1 MLISLVVYCLLG
13 AIAGVLAGLLGV
25 GGGIVIVPMLVFA
38 FGWQNFPPDVLM
50 LMALGTSM
58 GSIMFTSISSSLAH
72 SRNKG
77 VQWDAVR
84 NITPGILIGTFCGSF
99 MASHVPARFLQL
111 FFVAFLFFVI
121 TQMLSGKK
129 PKPSRH
135 LPGLGGMSVAGG
147 IIGVVSSLVGI
158 GGGKTMDTAKAV
170 ADNYNTA
177 VIIVPTTASTDAP
190 AMGLSVIYTAAGE
203 HVGAR
208 HYKKNPD
215 LVLLDTD
222 ILAKAP
228 IRFLVAG
235 MGDALSTYPECR
247 ANVQSASPNY
257 VNSGYHQTIACIAVS
272 KACHETIL
280 TKGVSAKL
288 AAEQG
293 LCTKDVEDVIEA
305 NTLLSGLGVQNG
317 SCAGAHSIAE
327 GITVL
332 EPCAKLLH
340 GEVVAFGILVQLI
353 VEGAP
358 AEELDELYTFFE
370 EVGLPTT
377 FDDLGIPDA
386 TEADIRKVAETSMH
400 SYWDVEPFAVNPQMV
415 FDGIMMANT
424 LGKRRKGL

>member
-1 MLISLVVYCLLG
+1 MTYAIKAPARYAQGAGELANLGRSAKKLGNKFLVICTDNSRGRFGAQVEASLAEQEKEVVFTTFHG
-13 AIAGVLAGLLGV
+13 EATKDE
-25 GGGIVIVPMLVFA
+25 VFA
-38 FGWQNFPPDVLM
+38 KMDECRAQGCDV
-50 LMALGTSM
+50 
-58 GSIMFTSISSSLAH
+58 
-72 SRNKG
+72 
-77 VQWDAVR
+77 VV
-84 NITPGILIGTFCGSF
+84 
-99 MASHVPARFLQL
+99 
-111 FFVAFLFFVI
+111 
-121 TQMLSGKK
+121 
-129 PKPSRH
+129 
-135 LPGLGGMSVAGG
+135 GM
-147 IIGVVSSLVGI
+147 
-158 GGGKTMDTAKAV
+158 GGGKALDTAKAV
-170 ADNYNTA
+170 ADNYNAA
-177 VIIVPTTASTDAP
+177 VIIVPTAASTDAP

-358 AEELDELYTFFE
+358 AEELDELYDFFE

-386 TEADIRKVAETSMH
+386 TEADIMKVAETSMH

>member
-1 MLISLVVYCLLG
+1 MFFLIDVFFFADYKKRFEALY
-13 AIAGVLAGLLGV
+13 AGSDSQIQCEQFGGQCTEEEILRCTGLAKAL
-25 GGGIVIVPMLVFA
+25 
-38 FGWQNFPPDVLM
+38 NPDV
-50 LMALGTSM
+50 
-58 GSIMFTSISSSLAH
+58 
-72 SRNKG
+72 
-77 VQWDAVR
+77 V
-84 NITPGILIGTFCGSF
+84 
-99 MASHVPARFLQL
+99 
-111 FFVAFLFFVI
+111 
-121 TQMLSGKK
+121 
-129 PKPSRH
+129 
-135 LPGLGGMSVAGG
+135 
-147 IIGVVSSLVGI
+147 VGI

-332 EPCAKLLH
+332 EPCAK
-340 GEVVAFGILVQLI
+340 
-353 VEGAP
+353 
-358 AEELDELYTFFE
+358 

>member
-1 MLISLVVYCLLG
+1 MANIMASPSRYVQGAGELKKLCEHVKLLGSKLFVLTSPSGKGRVEADLAASAAAQGASLVYE
-13 AIAGVLAGLLGV
+13 
-25 GGGIVIVPMLVFA
+25 A
-38 FGWQNFPPDVLM
+38 FHGECSMTEIERVKAAFEASGCDV
-50 LMALGTSM
+50 
-58 GSIMFTSISSSLAH
+58 
-72 SRNKG
+72 
-77 VQWDAVR
+77 V
-84 NITPGILIGTFCGSF
+84 
-99 MASHVPARFLQL
+99 
-111 FFVAFLFFVI
+111 
-121 TQMLSGKK
+121 
-129 PKPSRH
+129 
-135 LPGLGGMSVAGG
+135 
-147 IIGVVSSLVGI
+147 VGI
-158 GGGKTMDTAKAV
+158 GGGKIHDTAKAV
-170 ADNYNTA
+170 ADNYNAA

-228 IRFLVAG
+228 VRFLVAG

>member
-1 MLISLVVYCLLG
+1 MSMLQHSTRAWGSPSRYIQGRYELENMKTHTEVYGRRVFFLIDVFFFADYKKRFEALY
-13 AIAGVLAGLLGV
+13 AGSDSQIQCEQFGGQCTEEEILRCTGLAKAL
-25 GGGIVIVPMLVFA
+25 
-38 FGWQNFPPDVLM
+38 NPDV
-50 LMALGTSM
+50 
-58 GSIMFTSISSSLAH
+58 
-72 SRNKG
+72 
-77 VQWDAVR
+77 V
-84 NITPGILIGTFCGSF
+84 
-99 MASHVPARFLQL
+99 
-111 FFVAFLFFVI
+111 
-121 TQMLSGKK
+121 
-129 PKPSRH
+129 
-135 LPGLGGMSVAGG
+135 
-147 IIGVVSSLVGI
+147 VGI

-170 ADNYNTA
+170 ADNYNAA

-228 IRFLVAG
+228 VRFLVAG

-332 EPCAKLLH
+332 EPCTAKWWPSASWCSSSWRAPPPRSLTSCTPSSRKWACPPPLTIW
-340 GEVVAFGILVQLI
+340 AF
-353 VEGAP
+353 
-358 AEELDELYTFFE
+358 
-370 EVGLPTT
+370 PT
-377 FDDLGIPDA
+377 PP
-386 TEADIRKVAETSMH
+386 RPTSGRWPRPPCTPTGTW
-400 SYWDVEPFAVNPQMV
+400 SPSPS
-415 FDGIMMANT
+415 T
-424 LGKRRKGL
+424 RRWSLTAS

>member
-1 MLISLVVYCLLG
+1 MSMLQHSTRAWGSPSRYIQGRYELENMKTHTEVYGRRVFFLIDVFFFADYKKRFEALY
-13 AIAGVLAGLLGV
+13 AGSDSQIQCEQFGGQCTEEEILRCTGLAKAL
-25 GGGIVIVPMLVFA
+25 
-38 FGWQNFPPDVLM
+38 NPDV
-50 LMALGTSM
+50 
-58 GSIMFTSISSSLAH
+58 
-72 SRNKG
+72 
-77 VQWDAVR
+77 V
-84 NITPGILIGTFCGSF
+84 
-99 MASHVPARFLQL
+99 
-111 FFVAFLFFVI
+111 
-121 TQMLSGKK
+121 
-129 PKPSRH
+129 
-135 LPGLGGMSVAGG
+135 
-147 IIGVVSSLVGI
+147 VGI

-170 ADNYNTA
+170 ADNYNAA

-377 FDDLGIPDA
+377 IDDLGIPDA

>member
-1 MLISLVVYCLLG
+1 MSMLQHSTRAWGSPSRYIQGRYELENMKTHTEVYGRRVFFLIDVFFFADYKKRFEALY
-13 AIAGVLAGLLGV
+13 AGSDSQIQCEQFGGQCTEEEILRCTGLAKAL
-25 GGGIVIVPMLVFA
+25 
-38 FGWQNFPPDVLM
+38 NPDV
-50 LMALGTSM
+50 
-58 GSIMFTSISSSLAH
+58 
-72 SRNKG
+72 
-77 VQWDAVR
+77 V
-84 NITPGILIGTFCGSF
+84 
-99 MASHVPARFLQL
+99 
-111 FFVAFLFFVI
+111 
-121 TQMLSGKK
+121 
-129 PKPSRH
+129 
-135 LPGLGGMSVAGG
+135 
-147 IIGVVSSLVGI
+147 VGI

-170 ADNYNTA
+170 ADNYNAA

-305 NTLLSGLGVQNG
+305 NTLSPAWA
-317 SCAGAHSIAE
+317 CR
-327 GITVL
+327 T
-332 EPCAKLLH
+332 
-340 GEVVAFGILVQLI
+340 
-353 VEGAP
+353 AP
-358 AEELDELYTFFE
+358 ARALTPSPRASPSWSPAPSCCTAKWWPSASWCSSSWRAPPPRSLTSCTTSSRKWACPPPLTIWAF
-370 EVGLPTT
+370 PT
-377 FDDLGIPDA
+377 PP
-386 TEADIRKVAETSMH
+386 RPTSGRWPRPPCTPTGTW
-400 SYWDVEPFAVNPQMV
+400 SPSPS
-415 FDGIMMANT
+415 T
-424 LGKRRKGL
+424 RRWSLTAS

>member
-1 MLISLVVYCLLG
+1 MSMLQHSTRAWGSPSRYIQGRYELENMKTHTEVYGRRVFFLIDVFFFADYKKRFEALY
-13 AIAGVLAGLLGV
+13 AGSDSQIQCEQFGGQCTEEEILRCTGLAKAL
-25 GGGIVIVPMLVFA
+25 
-38 FGWQNFPPDVLM
+38 NPDV
-50 LMALGTSM
+50 
-58 GSIMFTSISSSLAH
+58 
-72 SRNKG
+72 
-77 VQWDAVR
+77 V
-84 NITPGILIGTFCGSF
+84 
-99 MASHVPARFLQL
+99 
-111 FFVAFLFFVI
+111 
-121 TQMLSGKK
+121 
-129 PKPSRH
+129 
-135 LPGLGGMSVAGG
+135 
-147 IIGVVSSLVGI
+147 VGI

-177 VIIVPTTASTDAP
+177 VIIV
-190 AMGLSVIYTAAGE
+190 
-203 HVGAR
+203 R

-415 FDGIMMANT
+415 FDGIMMANP

>member
-1 MLISLVVYCLLG
+1 MSMLQHSTRAWGSPSRYIQGRYELQNMKTHTEVYGRKVFFLIDVFFFEDFQKKFTELY
-13 AIAGVLAGLLGV
+13 AGSDSQIQCEQF
-25 GGGIVIVPMLVFA
+25 GGQCTETEILRCTDVAKAL
-38 FGWQNFPPDVLM
+38 NPDV
-50 LMALGTSM
+50 
-58 GSIMFTSISSSLAH
+58 
-72 SRNKG
+72 
-77 VQWDAVR
+77 V
-84 NITPGILIGTFCGSF
+84 
-99 MASHVPARFLQL
+99 
-111 FFVAFLFFVI
+111 
-121 TQMLSGKK
+121 
-129 PKPSRH
+129 
-135 LPGLGGMSVAGG
+135 
-147 IIGVVSSLVGI
+147 VGI

-170 ADNYNTA
+170 ADNYDAA

-190 AMGLSVIYTAAGE
+190 AMGLSVIYTEAGE

-257 VNSGYHQTIACIAVS
+257 VNSGYHQTIACIAIS

-280 TKGVSAKL
+280 TKGVSAKM
-288 AAEQG
+288 AAEKG

-332 EPCAKLLH
+332 PPCAKLLH

-358 AEELDELYTFFE
+358 AEEIDEMYDFFE
-370 EVGLPTT
+370 QVGLPTT
-377 FDDLGIPDA
+377 FADLDIPDA
-386 TEADIRKVAETSMH
+386 TDEDIMKVAEASMR
-400 SYWDVEPFAVNPQMV
+400 SYWDVEPFFVNPQMV
-415 FDGIMMANT
+415 FDGIMMANA
-424 LGKRRKGL
+424 LGMERKGL

>member
-1 MLISLVVYCLLG
+1 MSMLQHSTR
-13 AIAGVLAGLLGV
+13 A
-25 GGGIVIVPMLVFA
+25 
-38 FGWQNFPPDVLM
+38 W
-50 LMALGTSM
+50 
-58 GSIMFTSISSSLAH
+58 GS
-72 SRNKG
+72 
-77 VQWDAVR
+77 
-84 NITPGILIGTFCGSF
+84 
-99 MASHVPARFLQL
+99 
-111 FFVAFLFFVI
+111 
-121 TQMLSGKK
+121 
-129 PKPSRH
+129 PSRYIQGRYELENMKTH
-135 LPGLGGMSVAGG
+135 TEVYGRRVFFLIDVFFFADYKKRFEALYAGSDSQIQCEQFGGPVHRGGDPPLHRPGQGPEPRRG
-147 IIGVVSSLVGI
+147 VGI

-170 ADNYNTA
+170 ADNYNAA

-305 NTLLSGLGVQNG
+305 NTPAVRPGRAERLLRGRSLHRRGHHRPGALRQAAARRSGGLRHP
-317 SCAGAHSIAE
+317 GAAHR
-327 GITVL
+327 GGR
-332 EPCAKLLH
+332 PRR
-340 GEVVAFGILVQLI
+340 
-353 VEGAP
+353 GA
-358 AEELDELYTFFE
+358 
-370 EVGLPTT
+370 
-377 FDDLGIPDA
+377 
-386 TEADIRKVAETSMH
+386 
-400 SYWDVEPFAVNPQMV
+400 
-415 FDGIMMANT
+415 
-424 LGKRRKGL
+424 

>member
-1 MLISLVVYCLLG
+1 MSMLQHSTRAWGSPSRYIQGRFELDNIKTHTEVYGRKVFFLIDVFFYDDFKKKFEALY
-13 AIAGVLAGLLGV
+13 AGSDSTIQCEQF
-25 GGGIVIVPMLVFA
+25 GGQCTEKEILRCTDVAKDLR
-38 FGWQNFPPDVLM
+38 PDV
-50 LMALGTSM
+50 
-58 GSIMFTSISSSLAH
+58 
-72 SRNKG
+72 
-77 VQWDAVR
+77 V
-84 NITPGILIGTFCGSF
+84 
-99 MASHVPARFLQL
+99 
-111 FFVAFLFFVI
+111 
-121 TQMLSGKK
+121 
-129 PKPSRH
+129 
-135 LPGLGGMSVAGG
+135 
-147 IIGVVSSLVGI
+147 VGI

-170 ADNYNTA
+170 ADNYNAA
-177 VIIVPTTASTDAP
+177 VVIVPTTASTDAP
-190 AMGLSVIYTAAGE
+190 AMGLSVIYTEEGE
-203 HVGAR
+203 HIGAR

-288 AAEQG
+288 AAEKG

-358 AEELDELYTFFE
+358 AEEIDTMYDFFE
-370 EVGLPTT
+370 QVGLPTT
-377 FDDLGIPDA
+377 FADLDIPDA
-386 TEADIRKVAETSMH
+386 TSEDIMKVAEASMR

-415 FDGIMMANT
+415 YDGIMMANA
-424 LGKRRKGL
+424 LGMERKGL